1 MKKLI
6 CIIITL
12 IMTLSLFPVN
22 AAADDTVYKLHL
34 IDGKAEILNPP
45 ANPDSLYSW
54 SGDSNSGNLI
64 LSSGYKF
71 SLIIDQNLDLIVN
84 GGTIAD
90 AHFSAKVG
98 KIQNNGTVS
107 GGDFTGLLILDND
120 GTISGG
126 TNFGSSSTIL
136 ISNKGTITNGDFGNR
151 AQIKNSGTVC
161 GGTFEGTFTN
171 DAYGKIEGSTHIEY
185 VKSIAKTVE
194 VHNFGTISGGTIE
207 AKVYNKS
214 TGTIG
219 GSAYLKHIVEDKNY
233 EGEVLNDGI
242 INGGTFET
250 RVTNTPN
257 GTIEGSAVFNS
268 VESSIGRN
276 RYIQNNG
283 TIKSGTFFYS
293 VENYGNVFGGTY
305 ECSFTNYETGTI
317 ECSND
322 DAVKFKSDACSFNN
336 KGTVNGGTFNI
347 ETHNSGKIEYGTFT
361 GKLWNMSGGVISNGA
376 RFSGKVLNQ
385 KGATIS
391 QGYFSNIVENCGKI
405 VNGKFG
411 EDSTKI
417 FTAPVINEGEITG
430 GSFRDV
436 VYSINGGTIDESFLK
451 NGLFTLTLK
460 DCRISGINADAISF
474 PTGFPLDMDKSI
486 TVTAVEKSGMKLTG
500 WSIEGGTSDGLNYT
514 FDLPDDN
521 ATISPIY
528 APTHTHS
535 YSEEWK
541 SDENGHWHECS
552 CGAKS
557 GYEKHIPETFAAK
570 EPTCTEDGCT
580 SGEECSVCGYVIS
593 AQETIP
599 AKGHGETEIRNAVP
613 AEIGKEGYTG
623 DTYCK
628 DCGEKLADGEV
639 IPALE
644 KPKEPDP
651 TPTPT
656 PKPTPVIPSIPTA
669 PSTPSKDKWDTASDR
684 IEKLS
689 DGDSVTIDIK
699 DGKTTVPENIIKQ
712 IKGKDIDLI
721 LDLGNGMSWT
731 INGKSIDTPKSV
743 NMGVKKGTKNIP
755 ASVLNKVTGEKST
768 IQLSLKYDG
777 EFGFFAEL
785 SVDLGKEN
793 NGLYAALYHFNEK
806 TNEMELVDQ
815 SEINSGKASFTMS
828 HASEYA
834 IVISGAP
841 VYDNVDSASGANDMS
856 ETAESGNAA
865 VCIVIAAAF
874 AAMLIAKKKI
884 SG

>member
-22 AAADDTVYKLHL
+22 AAADDTVYKLQV
-34 IDGKAEILNPP
+34 IDGKAKILNPP

-54 SGDSNSGNLI
+54 SGDSTSGNLI

-98 KIQNNGTVS
+98 KIQNNSIIS

-126 TNFGSSSTIL
+126 TNFGSSSTIM
-136 ISNKGTITNGDFGNR
+136 ISNKGTITSGDFGYK
-151 AQIKNSGTVC
+151 AQIHNSGTVS

-171 DAYGKIEGSTHIEY
+171 DAYGTIEGSPVFNRTSETHSNIIE
-185 VKSIAKTVE
+185 VV
-194 VHNFGTISGGTIE
+194 NNGT
-207 AKVYNKS
+207 
-214 TGTIG
+214 
-219 GSAYLKHIVEDKNY
+219 
-233 EGEVLNDGI
+233 
-242 INGGTFET
+242 INGGTF
-250 RVTNTPN
+250 N
-257 GTIEGSAVFNS
+257 
-268 VESSIGRN
+268 
-276 RYIQNNG
+276 YIVG
-283 TIKSGTFFYS
+283 
-293 VENYGNVFGGTY
+293 NYGTVSGGTY

-322 DAVKFKSDACSFNN
+322 DAVKVKGDRYSFDNR
-336 KGTVNGGTFNI
+336 GTVNGGTFS
-347 ETHNSGKIEYGTFT
+347 TGMTFNSGKIEYGTFT
-361 GKLWNMSGGVISNGA
+361 GELWNISGGVISNGA

-385 KGATIS
+385 TGATIS

-474 PTGFPLDMDKSI
+474 PTSFPLDMDKSI
-486 TVTAVEKSGMKLTG
+486 TVTASEKSGMNLTG
-500 WSIEGGTSDGLNYT
+500 WSIDGGTINGLNYT
-514 FDLPDDN
+514 FDLPMDN

-552 CGAKS
+552 CGDKS
-557 GYEKHIPETFAAK
+557 GYEKHTPEAFAAK

-580 SGEECSVCGYVIS
+580 SGEECSVCGYIIS
-593 AQETIP
+593 ASEIIP
-599 AKGHGETEIRNAVP
+599 AKGHGETEVRNAVP
-613 AEIGKEGYTG
+613 AEIGKNGYTG

-628 DCGEKLADGEV
+628 VCSEKIAEGKV
-639 IPALE
+639 IPALGRE
-644 KPKEPDP
+644 TGAVAD
-651 TPTPT
+651 T
-656 PKPTPVIPSIPTA
+656 SNHA
-669 PSTPSKDKWDTASDR
+669 PNVPAAPAKDKWDDASDR
-684 IEKLS
+684 IAKAS
-689 DGDSVTIDIK
+689 DSETVTVSAK
-699 DGKTTVPENIIKQ
+699 DGNANIPKSIIEK
-712 IKGKDIDLI
+712 IKGRDIDLVI
-721 LDLGNGMSWT
+721 DFGNGISWKINGMSV
-731 INGKSIDTPKSV
+731 DTAKSV
-743 NMGVKKGTKNIP
+743 DMGIKKGTKNIP
-755 ASVLNKVTGEKST
+755 ASVLNTVTGENST
-768 IQLSLKYDG
+768 VQLSLTYDG

-785 SVDLGKEN
+785 SVDLGREN
-793 NGLYAALYHFNEK
+793 DGLFAALYHYNE
-806 TNEMELVDQ
+806 TSGEMELVDQ
-815 SEINSGKASFTMS
+815 SEIKSGKASFTMS

-841 VYDNVDSASGANDMS
+841 VYDNVDSASGAEDMS
-856 ETAESGNAA
+856 ETAERGSAA
-865 VCIVIAAAF
+865 VIIVIAAASAVLF
-874 AAMLIAKKKI
+874 IAKKK
-884 SG
+884 SFR

>member
-54 SGDSNSGNLI
+54 SGDSASGNLT

-71 SLIIDQNLDLIVN
+71 NLIIDQRV
-84 GGTIAD
+84 D
-90 AHFSAKVG
+90 A
-98 KIQNNGTVS
+98 ITNNGTITEAHFNDTVS
-107 GGDFTGLLILDND
+107 ICNKGI
-120 GTISGG
+120 ISGG
-126 TNFGSSSTIL
+126 NFGKLSQLQNVS
-136 ISNKGTITNGDFGNR
+136 G
-151 AQIKNSGTVC
+151 AQIT
-161 GGTFEGTFTN
+161 GGNFTSASLIN
-171 DAYGKIEGSTHIEY
+171 
-185 VKSIAKTVE
+185 
-194 VHNFGTISGGTIE
+194 NFGTISGGTFNYTSVIE
-207 AKVYNKS
+207 NS
-214 TGTIG
+214 GTV
-219 GSAYLKHIVEDKNY
+219 S
-233 EGEVLNDGI
+233 
-242 INGGTFET
+242 GGTFEGKF
-250 RVTNTPN
+250 TNSAQ
-257 GTIEGSAVFNS
+257 GKIEGSPVFNRTTADHS
-268 VESSIGRN
+268 FGIDVIN
-276 RYIQNNG
+276 YG
-283 TIKSGTFFYS
+283 TISSGTFRY
-293 VENYGNVFGGTY
+293 NIANH
-305 ECSFTNYETGTI
+305 
-317 ECSND
+317 
-322 DAVKFKSDACSFNN
+322 
-336 KGTVNGGTFNI
+336 GTVNGGIFECSFNNYENGTISGEAVEVRGNAYSLENKGLVTGGTFNVGMI
-347 ETHNSGKIEYGTFT
+347 DNSGTITAGSFPTSQVDNYGTI
-361 GKLWNMSGGVISNGA
+361 SGGEFG
-376 RFSGKVLNQ
+376 LN
-385 KGATIS
+385 
-391 QGYFSNIVENCGKI
+391 
-405 VNGKFG
+405 
-411 EDSTKI
+411 STKTL
-417 FTAPVINEGEITG
+417 TAIVKNAGTITG
-430 GSFRDV
+430 GTFNDII
-436 VYSINGGTIDESFLK
+436 YNKNGGTIDESYLK
-451 NGLFTLTLK
+451 ENLYTLTLK
-460 DCRISGINADAISF
+460 DCYYYRDATYDKIEDFIFF
-474 PTGFPLDMDKSI
+474 PKRFSSNNSDRSV
-486 TVTAVEKSGMKLTG
+486 TVTAVEKSGMNITG
-500 WSIEGGTSDGLNYT
+500 WSIGGGTSSGLNYT
-514 FDLPDDN
+514 FDLPMDN
-521 ATISPIY
+521 AEISPIY
-528 APTHTHS
+528 TATHTHS

-557 GYEKHIPETFAAK
+557 GYEKHIPEAFAAK
-570 EPTCTEDGCT
+570 EPTCTEEGYT

-599 AKGHGETEIRNAVP
+599 AKGHGETEIRDAVP

-644 KPKEPDP
+644 KPKDPDP

-731 INGKSIDTPKSV
+731 INGKSINTPKSID
-743 NMGVKKGTKNIP
+743 MGVKKGTKNIP

-834 IVISGAP
+834 IVISDTP

>member
-90 AHFSAKVG
+90 AHFSAKVR

-126 TNFGSSSTIL
+126 TNFGSSSNNIA
-136 ISNKGTITNGDFGNR
+136 ISNKGTITSGDFGYK
-151 AQIKNSGTVC
+151 AEIHNSGTVS

-171 DAYGKIEGSTHIEY
+171 DAYGKIEGSPVFNRTTADHSNIIE
-185 VKSIAKTVE
+185 VVN
-194 VHNFGTISGGTIE
+194 H
-207 AKVYNKS
+207 
-214 TGTIG
+214 
-219 GSAYLKHIVEDKNY
+219 
-233 EGEVLNDGI
+233 
-242 INGGTFET
+242 
-250 RVTNTPN
+250 
-257 GTIEGSAVFNS
+257 GTIEG
-268 VESSIGRN
+268 
-276 RYIQNNG
+276 
-283 TIKSGTFFYS
+283 GTFNYI
-293 VENYGNVFGGTY
+293 VENYGTVSGGTY
-305 ECSFTNYETGTI
+305 ECSFTNYKTGTI
-317 ECSND
+317 AGSSVEIKGD
-322 DAVKFKSDACSFNN
+322 RYSFDNRGSVGD
-336 KGTVNGGTFNI
+336 GTFSTGMTFNSGTINGGTF
-347 ETHNSGKIEYGTFT
+347 T
-361 GKLWNMSGGVISNGA
+361 GELENTNGGVIEKIA
-376 RFSGKVLNQ
+376 FIKGKTTNLEGGTI
-385 KGATIS
+385 KGGYFYNAVDNKGTIS
-391 QGYFSNIVENCGKI
+391 GGI
-405 VNGKFG
+405 FG
-411 EDSTKI
+411 INSVKLFD
-417 FTAPVINEGEITG
+417 APVKNEGEITG
-430 GSFRDV
+430 GEFIDI
-436 VYSINGGTIDESFLK
+436 VYNTNGGTINNTLLES
-451 NGLFTLTLK
+451 GLFTLTLK
-460 DCRISGINADAISF
+460 ECRISGIDANAVSILNLTPEKFTSDR
-474 PTGFPLDMDKSI
+474 SI
-486 TVTAVEKSGMKLTG
+486 TVTAERKSGMTLTG
-500 WSIEGGTSDGLNYT
+500 WSIEGGRSDGLKYT
-514 FDLPDDN
+514 FDLPYDN

-570 EPTCTEDGCT
+570 EPTCTEEGCT

-613 AEIGKEGYTG
+613 AEIGKNGYTG

-628 DCGEKLADGEV
+628 VCGEKLADGEV

-644 KPKEPDP
+644 KPKDPDP

-865 VCIVIAAAF
+865 VCIIIAAAF